1 MYLETIYAVY
11 SRTGSL
17 RVRLPQVAFTLKGGN
32 QKQANEEREE
42 TSMARVKMVTRTVEQ
57 TTARVMCL
65 RVDTA
70 EVSIEEYTI
79 GGSPDNDELLK
90 KLKTIYETDNFK
102 VVAIQDTYTETKL
115 LGMSEEDFIRYAQV
129 LPPRKNYN
137 EEEG

>member
-1 MYLETIYAVY
+1 
-11 SRTGSL
+11 
-17 RVRLPQVAFTLKGGN
+17 
-32 QKQANEEREE
+32 
-42 TSMARVKMVTRTVEQ
+42 MARVKMVTRTVEQ
-57 TTARVMCL
+57 TTASVMCL

-70 EVSIEEYTI
+70 EVSINEYTI
-79 GGSPDNDELLK
+79 GGAPDITELLK
-90 KLKTIYETDNFK
+90 KLKSIYETDNFK

>member
-1 MYLETIYAVY
+1 
-11 SRTGSL
+11 
-17 RVRLPQVAFTLKGGN
+17 
-32 QKQANEEREE
+32 
-42 TSMARVKMVTRTVEQ
+42 MARTKMITRTTEQ
-57 TTARVMCL
+57 TTAIAMCL

-90 KLKTIYETDNFK
+90 KLKSIYETDNFK

-137 EEEG
+137 EEED